1 MCRPRRRPH
10 DRHDDNHD
18 GHDDVHARDVLP
30 AVAVAGLL
38 GTTVNITEAQ
48 SLSRLFRAIEA
59 GDAHAASDDLEFL
72 AMRAGAALK
81 TRIMPP
87 AKADEVLL

>member
-1 MCRPRRRPH
+1 M
-10 DRHDDNHD
+10 
-18 GHDDVHARDVLP
+18 
-30 AVAVAGLL
+30 
-38 GTTVNITEAQ
+38 NITEAQ

>member
-1 MCRPRRRPH
+1 MHWPRRASYA
-10 DRHDDNHD
+10 RHDDDHH
-18 GHDDVHARDVLP
+18 GHDDVHARDVVP
-30 AVAVAGLL
+30 PVAVDGLL
-38 GTTVNITEAQ
+38 GATVNITEAQ
-48 SLSRLFRAIEA
+48 AVSRVFRAIEA
-59 GDAHAASDDLEFL
+59 GDVHVASDDLEFL